1 METEILQII
10 IEVIILIAL
19 VYIARMLAKIAKC
32 VCEVNKTTQLAL
44 FSGGGSQDGSGTGGG
59 RGPRGI
65 LSQILEVTKS
75 IKEDTATIAAS
86 GTNPGDK
93 SKP

>member
-1 METEILQII
+1 MDAATLQVI
-10 IEVIILIAL
+10 IEIAILIAL
-19 VYIARMLAKIAKC
+19 VYIVKMLAKIAKC
-32 VCEVNKTTQLAL
+32 VCEVNNTTQLAL

-75 IKEDTATIAAS
+75 IKEDTAAIAAS
-86 GTNPGDK
+86 GTNSQDK